1 MIKAKKGNLLVNEN
15 NHPLALIGQAPINE
29 ASPCGENIR
38 YEAVF
43 EELEAELAKQESLSA
58 ETVDWNKVNDLS
70 VNILTNSSKD
80 LLVGAYL
87 CQSLLLK
94 EGYSGLAVGLSVLAD
109 LSEKYWDCLFPP
121 AKRMRARA
129 TALVWLAE
137 KAGAYMQENPPGSEE
152 SQAVINA
159 YESVRRL
166 DGELIDK
173 MGDEAPMLTDLS
185 RPLKNFKQSADAE
198 LAKASTAAVAEKPVE
213 PAAEPEQTSTTP
225 AATPTPPT
233 PPIPPTPAPSAKAK
247 PQSGGETQSIG
258 SVDTDNDAKKMLRQI
273 QDSGRKVVSFWQ
285 SKKLSDPKSYR
296 VARLMSWLMIDVLPP
311 ANEGVTQ
318 VSPLAADRLKYFDL
332 QIEKA
337 EFASVLP
344 ELELTLSRTPF
355 WLDGQFKVI
364 TVLRALGSEY
374 DAAAKTV
381 IRETRAFIER
391 MPGIVDL
398 SFSDQT
404 PFASDQTKMWIDSEV
419 LGASDAPSNAGSGA
433 GDASNQWD
441 VVLVEARKKAAS
453 GDTEAAIALFEAGI
467 NSASQVRDK
476 YYWRCAFAELLL
488 QTGKVVIASSVLEQ
502 MTINASDY
510 NLAEWEPELMARIY
524 LLLLQSYKKQQTK
537 KKDDPA
543 INDLV
548 ESAYEQLCW
557 FDPVTALTIKEG

>member
-1 MIKAKKGNLLVNEN
+1 MTNDNR
-15 NHPLALIGQAPINE
+15 HPLSLIGQEPIDD

-58 ETVDWNKVNDLS
+58 ETVDWNKVTELS
-70 VNILTNSSKD
+70 ASILKNASKD
-80 LLVGAYL
+80 LLVAAYL

-94 EGYSGLAVGLSVLAD
+94 EGYSGLAVGINVLAD
-109 LSEKYWDCLFPP
+109 MTETHWDCLFPP

-137 KAGAYMQENPPGSEE
+137 KAGAYMQEHTPTSEE
-152 SQAVINA
+152 SQSVIDA
-159 YESVRRL
+159 YESIRRL
-166 DGELIDK
+166 DGELVDK
-173 MGDEAPMLTDLS
+173 MGDQAPMLTDLS
-185 RPLKNFKQSADAE
+185 RPLKNYKQSAEADV
-198 LAKASTAAVAEKPVE
+198 AKAAPVVTEPVAVAEPQT
-213 PAAEPEQTSTTP
+213 AEPESAESP
-225 AATPTPPT
+225 PPVAAVPPPVVKKT
-233 PPIPPTPAPSAKAK
+233 RSEAIADTAVA
-247 PQSGGETQSIG
+247 GSID
-258 SVDTDNDAKKMLRQI
+258 SDNDAKKVLRQI
-273 QDSGRKVVSFWQ
+273 QDSGRKVISFWQ
-285 SKKLSDPKSYR
+285 SKKLSDPKAYR
-296 VARLMSWLMIDVLPP
+296 ITRLMSWLMIDVLPP
-311 ANEGVTQ
+311 ANDGMTQ

-332 QIEKA
+332 QIEKEEYA
-337 EFASVLP
+337 NVLP
-344 ELELTLSRTPF
+344 ELEQTLSRTPF

-374 DAAAKTV
+374 DKAAKTV

-391 MPGIVDL
+391 FPGVVDL

-404 PFASDQTKMWIDSEV
+404 PFVSDQTKMWLDAEV
-419 LGASDAPSNAGSGA
+419 LLSADSSSNSEAGSTGT
-433 GDASNQWD
+433 SNEWD
-441 VVLVEARKKAAS
+441 VVLGEARKKAAS
-453 GDTEAAIALFEAGI
+453 GDTEAAVALFEAGI

-488 QTGKVVIASSVLEQ
+488 QTGKPLIASSVLEQ
-502 MTINASDY
+502 MAINASDY

-537 KKDDPA
+537 KKDDPT

-548 ESAYEQLCW
+548 ESSYEQLCW